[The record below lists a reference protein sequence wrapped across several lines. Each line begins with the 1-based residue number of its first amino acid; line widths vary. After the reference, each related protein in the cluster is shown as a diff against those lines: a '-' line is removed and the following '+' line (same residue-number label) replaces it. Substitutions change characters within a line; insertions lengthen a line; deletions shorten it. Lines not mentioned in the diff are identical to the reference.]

1 MVLIEQFVNCIFD
14 VIVVLF
20 FNICS
25 LRETKFLYV
34 AFSYFRSGCY
44 NKHFASKNQL
54 PGLSI
59 SGTLVEICLILEA
72 KFGNDP
78 QPDPYMDD
86 LFQSCASHGQLVYQQ
101 RLLNPDL
108 LDLLLHYWLYLQ
120 SPNLWQPILVKIIKS
135 IIFI

>member
-1 MVLIEQFVNCIFD
+1 MQLFEFEDNALHFIFLVVQSRIFQSIKGRFNFWSGGLFLVLIEQFVNCIFD

-59 SGTLVEICLILEA
+59 SGALVENGLNWLSESAMAAFWTSIWL
-72 KFGNDP
+72 
-78 QPDPYMDD
+78 
-86 LFQSCASHGQLVYQQ
+86 QLS
-101 RLLNPDL
+101 RDS
-108 LDLLLHYWLYLQ
+108 W
-120 SPNLWQPILVKIIKS
+120 
-135 IIFI
+135 